1 MLICHQPRPPFS
13 LLLPLLLMLP
23 PLLLHICRCPPACCR
38 CHLLQGNLVSEFGF
52 GSAKQAAMDLVDSF
66 EPTYWLTQL
75 RVAGDELR
83 LLRAYPGKWQVRKI
97 IR

>member
-1 MLICHQPRPPFS
+1 
-13 LLLPLLLMLP
+13 
-23 PLLLHICRCPPACCR
+23 
-38 CHLLQGNLVSEFGF
+38 
-52 GSAKQAAMDLVDSF
+52 MDLVDSF